1 MYPEGGY
8 ETCAEETI
16 RYDLTEL
23 ENSARFKKGAEQ
35 VRTPKKIDSV
45 NQWFTK
51 FDGDTANFLTYFG
64 KSRQTACGL
73 CVDEAF

>member
-1 MYPEGGY
+1 MDDFPFEHQFVAVDLTDLASV
-8 ETCAEETI
+8 ERCAEQI
-16 RYDLTEL
+16 
-23 ENSARFKKGAEQ
+23 
-35 VRTPKKIDSV
+35 RTPKKIDSV

-51 FDGDTANFLTYFG
+51 FDSDTANFLTYFG